1 MLFGIPLLIWVIIVL
16 GALIFI
22 IAATLYT
29 IVPADKA
36 DVVIQRG
43 RRRVF
48 SSHPDYGDQNKAAY
62 FKIPS
67 WIPGYGM
74 VVHRMP
80 LKILSIAIPDFLAFD
95 QDRARFVCD
104 IVAYAVIKEPVT
116 AAMRFPDSLDE
127 LGKQISKVV
136 QATTRDSTTKKPIR
150 EIINNRE
157 GIIDT
162 IETPLMEAISH
173 WGLELRDI
181 ELVEFK
187 DPTEKEY
194 GEAEPPHVIK
204 DISSIIEEQIN
215 SEARQK
221 NAEQRKQARLKEAEA
236 EETATMRELARDE
249 EIGKRDQRKNQEVAK
264 ETKVAME
271 EQLEVKK
278 VERVKTEQIDKERA
292 IVEAN
297 KMKEVEA
304 VLKEKKQ
311 LLGEGDRLQQEEQAK
326 GQAAYIREKGY
337 ADADAKLKL
346 QDALNKFGDNAI
358 RALVA
363 ELIVEKDRQIGVET
377 ANALKTADLKVFSG
391 GDAGK
396 QGFDLGQLTKSLEV
410 ADKTTKPSVLNKIAQ
425 PNDLGFKKL
434 DFDELVGMLSDED
447 TKKQI
452 RDAMKD
458 SSEPQVKR
466 KKKMDDLP

>member
-48 SSHPDYGDQNKAAY
+48 SSHTDYGDQNKAAY